1 MTRSPRLR
9 KPKLPAR
16 AETCGGAEALPT
28 VASTGVQ
35 VHLVPADWTASGSS
49 KASLPPVSHCV
60 PNGRGCSS
68 DSLIFST
75 RTVAECGTGI
85 AHPLRWAGMEAVMAL
100 VEIEDVGQRPAVGL
114 PHAGG

>member
-35 VHLVPADWTASGSS
+35 VHLVPADLDRERQLESLITACE
-49 KASLPPVSHCV
+49 SLRAEWERLFQRLIDLL
-60 PNGRGCSS
+60 NEDGRGMRNRHRSPPSLGRHGGS
-68 DSLIFST
+68 D
-75 RTVAECGTGI
+75 G
-85 AHPLRWAGMEAVMAL
+85 
-100 VEIEDVGQRPAVGL
+100 VG
-114 PHAGG
+114 